1 MKNLFFIVFLFSAF
15 VFAQQDIEEDVE
27 RATINAKKGIYWSL
41 QNIPPKKV
49 RTDHELVTQNK
60 VTAAVKIIKEVGGI
74 KFESTG
80 YHEHT
85 SAKVTIYRSYDWL
98 MQHKFIKNAPS
109 TLELELSD

>member
-1 MKNLFFIVFLFSAF
+1 MGKFFILFLFSSLILI
-15 VFAQQDIEEDVE
+15 AQQDIEDDVE

-41 QNIPPKKV
+41 TNIPPKKV
-49 RTDHELVTQNK
+49 RTDHELITQNK
-60 VTAAVKIIKEVGGI
+60 LTASIRIVKEVGGI

-98 MQHKFIKNAPS
+98 IQHNFIKSAPS
-109 TLELELSD
+109 SFELQLE

>member
-1 MKNLFFIVFLFSAF
+1 MKKLFFIIILLATF

-41 QNIPPKKV
+41 QNIPAKKV

-85 SAKVTIYRSYDWL
+85 TAKVTVYRSYDWL
-98 MQHKFIKNAPS
+98 IQHKFIKNAPTS
-109 TLELELSD
+109 LELQLSD